1 MTLPLGFPGYD
12 GIRRHGPLG
21 RVILGLGHLDHT
33 QKMAS
38 YVSGTHKLH
47 QFLAGEPT
55 VHQEVFEPYSFKDS
69 AFDHT
74 DEIVHLA
81 LEVFLRPLCGAAVRI
96 ALLAV
101 SGIQLLLRLA
111 LRFGRFLHHFTL
123 ECEVH
128 EGLRLS
134 IREQEEQS
142 FVAKDACMFHM
153 GEDTDNEFILA
164 AGFRNVGVIR
174 NQAAGFRAFDG
185 VASHR
190 DSAQEPAVEAVHD
203 LPPVD
208 VRVGEEHVEHIFLA
222 GEQLTKDATGEVE
235 TIFDGEEREQ
245 DHQRKDLACRELAVR
260 GLGKVHLP
268 VVKRD
273 MRLYVHDSL
282 NRLRIVTFSKKA
294 VEFRDNMPIFVH
306 AKGCYICLF
315 GNTNIVTISEI
326 CNISQKYQP

>member
-1 MTLPLGFPGYD
+1 MAFPLGFFGYD
-12 GIRRHGPLG
+12 GIRRHGPIG
-21 RVILGLGHLDHT
+21 RVILGLGHFDHA
-33 QKMAS
+33 QEMAS
-38 YVSGTHKLH
+38 YVSGAHELH

-101 SGIQLLLRLA
+101 SGIQLLLRQA
-111 LRFGRFLHHFTL
+111 LRLGRFLPHFTL

-134 IREQEEQS
+134 VREQEEQS
-142 FVAKDACMFHM
+142 LVAKDARMLDM
-153 GEDTDNEFILA
+153 GEDTAKEFSLA
-164 AGFRNVGVIR
+164 AGLRKVGVIR
-174 NQAAGFRAFDG
+174 NQAAGIRAFDG
-185 VASHR
+185 VASHCNT
-190 DSAQEPAVEAVHD
+190 AQKPAVEAVHD

-208 VRVGEEHVEHIFLA
+208 VLVGEEPVEHVFLA
-222 GEQLTKDATGEVE
+222 GEHLTENTSGEVE
-235 TIFDGEEREQ
+235 TIFDGEEGEQ
-245 DHQRKDLACRELAVR
+245 DHQRKDLAGRELAVR
-260 GLGKVHLP
+260 SLGKVHLP

-273 MRLYVHDSL
+273 MRHYVHDSL

-315 GNTNIVTISEI
+315 GDTNIVIINEI
-326 CNISQKYQP
+326 CNISQRYQP